1 MVREYVE
8 RESGRKGADSR
19 KQFAGLFDDAAKRKF
34 DLVLFWAL
42 E

>member
-8 RESGRKGADSR
+8 RESGRKSADSR
-19 KQFAGLFDDAAKRKF
+19 IRRPFDDAAKRKF

>member
-19 KQFAGLFDDAAKRKF
+19 IRRPFDDAAKRNSTSC
-34 DLVLFWAL
+34 LFWAV